1 MVEVG
6 GAVEGVDAWVN
17 AWKQHGD
24 TAGAAGGDAWR
35 GGRREAGLMSGQAGA
50 AAVKAEPIADGE
62 VSVAE
67 AVVAVEWLRAPEP

>member
-1 MVEVG
+1 MVRVLEVG

-50 AAVKAEPIADGE
+50 AAV
-62 VSVAE
+62 
-67 AVVAVEWLRAPEP
+67 